1 MRKILSYLT
10 ALSILLCSVG
20 NIAVHAA
27 EQTEGDTVA
36 VEISDKWTL
45 DDGAEITDGRIHLP
59 KGEASRAYIDIPL
72 TEKGYYNVSANV
84 YAESCDGIAYLY
96 GEGDG
101 YSSAKTSVMMS
112 ADINTPK
119 TVTVKSQGAKTSLR
133 IGIGSDGTKDIYAD
147 SFKYEQTDEPYEF
160 LQGGDITMIRYVLSH
175 GGNYRDS
182 DGNLLYNSDDD
193 IEVKIQKVINYLANR
208 GMNFCR
214 IRLTNNPG
222 VDGEL
227 MHPDDPADTSR
238 FHLPAGYQDEADC
251 LALAEYA
258 HNAGMKIQFTFNI
271 SDYWSNN
278 HQQYIPVDWQEKI
291 EGKTHEESVEIL
303 TQCVSDYVTDIMT
316 KLAAIGVY
324 PEYVSI
330 GNEISGGILY
340 PHGYS
345 YDTSA
350 DDATDNRP
358 EGTKDWS
365 AIVSFLNAGY
375 DAVKEVSADSKV
387 IIHLEDMTGD
397 YASHPDDRGRG
408 VFWWFNDFQ
417 KAGGKWDVTGISYYP
432 AWSAATIDD
441 CAAFGKALGEFYE
454 KPVIIM
460 ESGYEWNDKRKD
472 GYNGQLHEDEPVYKD
487 LYSSSQSGQKGFVS
501 ELLAKSKSSDSIIG
515 SLYWDPMMI
524 HVEDKDGN
532 NITGWAHY
540 YDENGNDVAD
550 VNVVENT
557 TLFDFEGKATTALEA
572 YEYNT
577 YSKPLTQ
584 ISEIVV
590 YAGYDENGVLKAV
603 QVYDNEN
610 EFDPTT
616 MEGLR
621 IKILHFW
628 K

>member
-10 ALSILLCSVG
+10 AITILMSAIGSITVY
-20 NIAVHAA
+20 AD
-27 EQTEGDTVA
+27 EEGISIDT
-36 VEISDKWTL
+36 DKWILNGT
-45 DDGAEITDGRIHLP
+45 AEIVNGRIHLP
-59 KGEASRAYIDIPL
+59 EGAESRAYIDIPL
-72 TEKGYYNVSANV
+72 TGEAYYNISANV
-84 YAESCDGIAYLY
+84 YTTSCDGIAYLY
-96 GEGDG
+96 SEGNG

-112 ADINTPK
+112 ADINIAK
-119 TVTVKSQGAKTSLR
+119 TVTVKSQGAKSTLR
-133 IGIGSDGTKDIYAD
+133 IGIYSDGAKEIYAD
-147 SFKYEQTDEPYEF
+147 NFTCEQTDGAYEF
-160 LQGGDITMIRYVLSH
+160 LQGGDITMIRYVLSY
-175 GGNYRDS
+175 GGNYRDEN
-182 DGNLLYNSDDD
+182 GNLLYNSDDD
-193 IEVKIQKVINYLANR
+193 FEVKNQKVINYLAAR

-227 MHPDDPADTSR
+227 IGDGAAR
-238 FHLPAGYQDEADC
+238 YHLPAGYQDEADC

-258 HNAGMKIQFTFNI
+258 HKAGMKIQFTFNI

-278 HQQYIPVDWQEKI
+278 HQQYIPIDWQKKI

-358 EGTKDWS
+358 EGTKDWR

-375 DAVKEVSADSKV
+375 DAVKAVSENSKV

-397 YASHPDDRGRG
+397 YAGHPDDRGRG

-441 CAAFGKALGEFYE
+441 CTSFGEALGDYYN

-460 ESGYEWNDKRKD
+460 ESGYEWNEKRKD
-472 GYNGQLHEDEPVYKD
+472 GYNGQLHEDEPVYKN
-487 LYSSSQSGQKGFVS
+487 LYASSQSGQKGFVS
-501 ELLAKSKSSDSIIG
+501 ELLAKLKSTDSVIG

-524 HVEDKDGN
+524 HVENVSGE

-540 YDENGNDVAD
+540 YGDDGNDRAD

-557 TLFDFEGKATTALEA
+557 TLFDFDGKALPAFEA
-572 YEYNT
+572 YDYNT
-577 YSKPLTQ
+577 YSKPLK
-584 ISEIVV
+584 SNNEIFI
-590 YAGYDENGVLKAV
+590 YAGYDENGILRNI
-603 QVYDNEN
+603 QFYNSEN

-621 IKILHFW
+621 VKTIHW
-628 K
+628 ET